1 MENSK
6 HKNFDEDI
14 YQELKVIANKLMRH
28 ERANHTLSPTDLIH
42 EAF

>member
-1 MENSK
+1 MQISK
-6 HKNFDEDI
+6 HNDFDKDI
-14 YQELKVIANKLMRH
+14 YQEVKIIANKLMRY